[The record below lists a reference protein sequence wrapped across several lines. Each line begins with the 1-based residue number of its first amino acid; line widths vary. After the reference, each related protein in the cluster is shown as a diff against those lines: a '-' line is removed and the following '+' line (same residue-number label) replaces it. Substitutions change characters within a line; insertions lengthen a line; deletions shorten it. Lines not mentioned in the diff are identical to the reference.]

1 MSINNTS
8 IENYIDEIQPL
19 CTGALGEIQR
29 EAMQAG
35 LPIIPPSVARFLSTL
50 LSVHRCRNILEVGCA
65 VGFSAA
71 LMCQYLE
78 EGGRV
83 TTIDRYDIMISR
95 AKENFRKLGI
105 ENKVTLLE
113 GDARDIL
120 PTLSGSYD
128 FIFLDAAKGQYHIFF
143 AECMRLLRAGGVLL
157 ADNILQGGRT
167 AAGRYEIEKR
177 QRTTHTRMRALLH
190 EASNTHGLETSIIPI
205 GDGLLLVCKTPAY
218 LPQSASEETYT

>member
-1 MSINNTS
+1 MSITNEN

-19 CTGALGEIQR
+19 CTGILGEIQQ
-29 EAMQAG
+29 EAMHAG
-35 LPIIPPSVARFLSTL
+35 LPIIPPQVARFLSTL
-50 LSVHRCRNILEVGCA
+50 LSIHRPANILEIGCA

-71 LMCQYLE
+71 LMSQYLP
-78 EGGRV
+78 EGGRI

-105 ENKVTLLE
+105 EDKITLLE

-120 PTLSGSYD
+120 PTLNGSYD

-143 AECMRLLRAGGVLL
+143 AECMRLLHTGGVLL

-177 QRTTHTRMRALLH
+177 QRTTHTRMNALLR
-190 EASNTHGLETSIIPI
+190 EVSNMPELETSIIPI
-205 GDGLLLVCKTPAY
+205 GDGLLLVCKTAAY
-218 LPQSASEETYT
+218 APQQSSEETNT